1 VSAESPSNISPKPS
15 EVISKVSE
23 PYFQKKT
30 KKDLKIAP
38 RGPLGGGPNFIFFS
52 EFLLFFFIGPCK
64 NLKPYDNPFCGF
76 E

>member
-23 PYFQKKT
+23 PYFQKKP

-38 RGPLGGGPNFIFFS
+38 RGPGGGGPNFIFFS
-52 EFLLFFFIGPCK
+52 EFL
-64 NLKPYDNPFCGF
+64 
-76 E
+76 